1 MCHLWDSNPC
11 GLLRP
16 KDLKSSPLDQLGQS
30 GNARCWDR
38 TSDPPI
44 NSRMLW
50 PAELTKRKTF
60 LSDIQHSCVCVDVSK
75 ERKNVKTN
83 AKQMPFNAMQGNSPY
98 VIVNIPKRLQAIF
111 PKGYRQH
118 TLCSVWDSN
127 PGLRFQ
133 RPTC

>member
-30 GNARCWDR
+30 GNARCWVR
-38 TSDPPI
+38 TSDPLI
-44 NSRMLW
+44 NSQMLW

-75 ERKNVKTN
+75 REKML
-83 AKQMPFNAMQGNSPY
+83 KQMQNKCLLTPCRATHL
-98 VIVNIPKRLQAIF
+98 RLLAII